1 MKGPSRL
8 RRLLPYLA
16 FAALAITLAACGS
29 ADSTRYPNTTF
40 DPKSDLGRSIDDL
53 WDILLLLG
61 TIVFILT
68 ELALL
73 FVVWKYRNNK
83 EPKHTHG
90 NTKLEIL
97 WTLIPAF
104 ILVFIAVPTVRT
116 IFVTQAPAP
125 ADALKIDVI
134 GHQWWWEFKYPEYGV
149 TTANELYIPVGRTV
163 SFALTTKDV
172 LHSFWIPQLGAK
184 RDLISNH
191 TNYVWLTA
199 DSAIAPSV
207 WNGFCTEYCGTSHS
221 FMRFRVFTVTQ
232 EQFDS
237 WIAGQKAT
245 AAFNAGPAP
254 ANPAGA
260 AAAAAAI
267 ASNLTQVPGGV
278 AADSATAGGQNAPA
292 TPATGGPVNSL
303 PRNQPRA
310 VSPLDTNPPARPTG
324 TPTGAANVQL
334 AGGAPG
340 YFFPRESMPAY
351 AVPQRAYPA
360 KITFTTGLTGDPA
373 RGQTAFMMGGC
384 IGCHVV
390 RGNPMAA
397 GTIGPD
403 LTHFATRHTLAG
415 GIFPNTTDY
424 LARWIKNA
432 RVMKPGSIM
441 PTLGKGEYDPVLKRT
456 APVSLDD
463 QQIADI
469 VAYLQQLR

>member
-1 MKGPSRL
+1 MKGSSRL

-16 FAALAITLAACGS
+16 FTALALTLAACTGE
-29 ADSTRYPNTTF
+29 TTQYPNSTF
-40 DPKSDLGRSIDDL
+40 EPKSELGRAIDDL

-61 TIVFILT
+61 MIVFVLT
-68 ELALL
+68 ELVLA

-83 EPKHTHG
+83 EAKHTHG

-116 IFVTQAPAP
+116 IFETQAPAP
-125 ADALKIDVI
+125 ADALKVEVI

-184 RDLISNH
+184 RDLIANR
-191 TNYVWLTA
+191 TNYVWLTP
-199 DSAIAPSV
+199 DTAIAPSV

-221 FMRFRVFTVTQ
+221 FMRFRVFTVTP
-232 EQFDS
+232 EQFES

-245 AAFNAGPAP
+245 AAFNAGPAAP
-254 ANPAGA
+254 A
-260 AAAAAAI
+260 AA
-267 ASNLTQVPGGV
+267 P
-278 AADSATAGGQNAPA
+278 TA
-292 TPATGGPVNSL
+292 
-303 PRNQPRA
+303 
-310 VSPLDTNPPARPTG
+310 LDTNPPARPIG
-324 TPTGAANVQL
+324 PPTGAGTVQL
-334 AGGAPG
+334 AGGVGPG
-340 YFFPRESMPAY
+340 YFFPRESMPVY

-360 KITFTTGLTGDPA
+360 SIKFATGLTGDPA

-403 LTHFATRHTLAG
+403 LTHFGTRHTLAG
-415 GIFPNTTDY
+415 GIYPNTTDY

>member
-16 FAALAITLAACGS
+16 FAALAMTLAACTGQ
-29 ADSTRYPNTTF
+29 TTQYPNSTF
-40 DPKSDLGRSIDDL
+40 EPKTDLGRSIDDL
-53 WDILLLLG
+53 WDILLLIG
-61 TIVFILT
+61 TIVFVLT

-83 EPKHTHG
+83 DPKHTHG

-116 IFVTQAPAP
+116 IFETQAPAP
-125 ADALKIDVI
+125 ANALKVEVI

-163 SFALTTKDV
+163 NFALTTKDV
-172 LHSFWIPQLGAK
+172 IHSFWIPQMGAK
-184 RDLISNH
+184 RDMISNR
-191 TNYVWLTA
+191 TNYVWFTA
-199 DSAIAPSV
+199 DTAIAPSV

-221 FMRFRVFTVTQ
+221 FMRFRVFTVTP
-232 EQFDS
+232 EQFES

-254 ANPAGA
+254 APA
-260 AAAAAAI
+260 AAPADTSTPAPAPAA
-267 ASNLTQVPGGV
+267 TQV
-278 AADSATAGGQNAPA
+278 AT
-292 TPATGGPVNSL
+292 TGGY
-303 PRNQPRA
+303 
-310 VSPLDTNPPARPTG
+310 T
-324 TPTGAANVQL
+324 
-334 AGGAPG
+334 
-340 YFFPRESMPAY
+340 FPREDMPAY
-351 AVPQRAYPA
+351 AVPQRALPA
-360 KITFTTGLTGDPA
+360 NISFTRGLTGDPA

-415 GIFPNTTDY
+415 GVYPNTTDY
-424 LARWIKNA
+424 LAR
-432 RVMKPGSIM
+432 
-441 PTLGKGEYDPVLKRT
+441 
-456 APVSLDD
+456 
-463 QQIADI
+463 
-469 VAYLQQLR
+469 

>member
-16 FAALAITLAACGS
+16 FAALAITLVACTGE
-29 ADSTRYPNTTF
+29 TTQYPNSTF
-40 DPKSDLGRSIDDL
+40 EPKTDLGRAIDDL
-53 WDILLLLG
+53 WDILLLIG
-61 TIVFILT
+61 TIVFVLT

-83 EPKHTHG
+83 DPKHTHG

-116 IFVTQAPAP
+116 IFKTQAPAP
-125 ADALKIDVI
+125 ANALKVEVI

-163 SFALTTKDV
+163 NFALTTKDV
-172 LHSFWIPQLGAK
+172 IHSFWIPQLGAK
-184 RDLISNH
+184 RDLISNR
-191 TNYVWLTA
+191 TNYVWFTA
-199 DSAIAPSV
+199 DTAIAPSV

-221 FMRFRVFTVTQ
+221 FMRFRVFTVTP
-232 EQFDS
+232 EQFES

-254 ANPAGA
+254 AP
-260 AAAAAAI
+260 
-267 ASNLTQVPGGV
+267 TP
-278 AADSATAGGQNAPA
+278 APA
-292 TPATGGPVNSL
+292 DTSAPSPIPAVTQAGTTTGYV
-303 PRNQPRA
+303 
-310 VSPLDTNPPARPTG
+310 
-324 TPTGAANVQL
+324 
-334 AGGAPG
+334 
-340 YFFPRESMPAY
+340 FPREDMPAY
-351 AVPQRAYPA
+351 AVPHRALPA
-360 KITFTTGLTGDPA
+360 NISFTRGLTGDPA

-397 GTIGPD
+397 GTIGPE
-403 LTHFATRHTLAG
+403 LTHFASRHTLG
-415 GIFPNTTDY
+415 GGVYPNTTDY

>member
-16 FAALAITLAACGS
+16 LAALAITLAACGS

-83 EPKHTHG
+83 EPKLTHG

-104 ILVFIAVPTVRT
+104 ILIFIAVPTVRT
-116 IFVTQAPAP
+116 IFETQAPAP
-125 ADALKIDVI
+125 SGALRIDVI
-134 GHQWWWEFKYPEYGV
+134 GHQWWWEFKYPEQGV

-163 SFALTTKDV
+163 NFALTTKDV
-172 LHSFWIPQLGAK
+172 VHSFWIPQMGAK
-184 RDLISNH
+184 RDLISNR
-191 TNYVWLTA
+191 TNYVWFTA
-199 DSAIAPSV
+199 DTAIAPSV

-254 ANPAGA
+254 ANPAA
-260 AAAAAAI
+260 AAAV
-267 ASNLTQVPGGV
+267 ASNLTQVPGTV
-278 AADSATAGGQNAPA
+278 AADSATA
-292 TPATGGPVNSL
+292 
-303 PRNQPRA
+303 
-310 VSPLDTNPPARPTG
+310 
-324 TPTGAANVQL
+324 GAANVQL

-351 AVPQRAYPA
+351 AVPQRPYPA
-360 KITFTTGLTGDPA
+360 KITFPTGLIGDPA

-397 GTIGPD
+397 GVIGPD
-403 LTHFATRHTLAG
+403 LTHIATRHTLAG
-415 GIFPNTTDY
+415 GIYPNTTDY
-424 LARWIKNA
+424 LTRWIKNS
-432 RVMKPGSIM
+432 RVMKPGSLM
-441 PTLGKGEYDPVLKRT
+441 PTLGKGEYDPILKRT

-463 QQIADI
+463 QQIADV

>member
-1 MKGPSRL
+1 MKGLSRL

-16 FAALAITLAACGS
+16 FTALALTLAACTGE
-29 ADSTRYPNTTF
+29 TTQYPNSTF
-40 DPKSDLGRSIDDL
+40 EPKTELGRAIDDL

-68 ELALL
+68 ELALIA
-73 FVVWKYRNNK
+73 VVWKYRNNK
-83 EPKHTHG
+83 EAKHTHG

-116 IFVTQAPAP
+116 IFETQAPAP
-125 ADALKIDVI
+125 ADALKIDVV
-134 GHQWWWEFKYPEYGV
+134 GHQWWWEFRYPEYGV
-149 TTANELYIPVGRTV
+149 VTANELYIPVGRTV
-163 SFALTTKDV
+163 IFALTTKDV
-172 LHSFWIPQLGAK
+172 IHSFWIPQMGAK
-184 RDLISNH
+184 RDLISNR
-191 TNYVWLTA
+191 TNYVWFTP

-245 AAFNAGPAP
+245 AAFNAGPAVSP
-254 ANPAGA
+254 A
-260 AAAAAAI
+260 
-267 ASNLTQVPGGV
+267 AS
-278 AADSATAGGQNAPA
+278 AAPA
-292 TPATGGPVNSL
+292 PLAPT
-303 PRNQPRA
+303 
-310 VSPLDTNPPARPTG
+310 PLDTNPPGRPIGPPTG
-324 TPTGAANVQL
+324 TGEVQL
-334 AGGAPG
+334 AGGIAPG
-340 YFFPRESMPAY
+340 YFFPHEDMPAY

-360 KITFTTGLTGDPA
+360 SIAFTTGLTGDPA

-403 LTHFATRHTLAG
+403 LTHIATRHTLAG
-415 GIFPNTTDY
+415 GIYPNTTDY
-424 LARWIKNA
+424 LARWIKNS
-432 RVMKPGSIM
+432 RVMKPGSLM
-441 PTLGKGEYDPVLKRT
+441 PTLGKGEYDPILKRT

>member
-1 MKGPSRL
+1 MKGFSRL

-16 FAALAITLAACGS
+16 FAALAITLVACTGE
-29 ADSTRYPNTTF
+29 TTQYPNSTF
-40 DPKSDLGRSIDDL
+40 EPKTDLGRSIDDL
-53 WDILLLLG
+53 WDILLLIG
-61 TIVFILT
+61 TIVFVLT

-83 EPKHTHG
+83 DPKHTHG

-116 IFVTQAPAP
+116 IFETQAPAP
-125 ADALKIDVI
+125 ANALKVEVI

-163 SFALTTKDV
+163 NFALTTKDV
-172 LHSFWIPQLGAK
+172 IHSFWIPQMGAK
-184 RDLISNH
+184 RDMISNR
-191 TNYVWLTA
+191 TNYVWFTA
-199 DSAIAPSV
+199 DTAIAPSV

-221 FMRFRVFTVTQ
+221 FMRFRVFTVTP
-232 EQFDS
+232 EQFES

-254 ANPAGA
+254 APVTQA
-260 AAAAAAI
+260 A
-267 ASNLTQVPGGV
+267 ST
-278 AADSATAGGQNAPA
+278 
-292 TPATGGPVNSL
+292 
-303 PRNQPRA
+303 
-310 VSPLDTNPPARPTG
+310 
-324 TPTGAANVQL
+324 
-334 AGGAPG
+334 PG
-340 YFFPRESMPAY
+340 YHFPREDMPAY

-360 KITFTTGLTGDPA
+360 SIKFTTGLTGDA
-373 RGQTAFMMGGC
+373 TRGQTAFMMGGC

-397 GTIGPD
+397 GTTGPD

-415 GIFPNTTDY
+415 GVYPNTTDY

-441 PTLGKGEYDPVLKRT
+441 PTLGKGEYDPILKRT